1 MTKKIFAL
9 VMVIS
14 VLSAFVA
21 GCSKGEDAKTDAP
34 ATTTGAADKTATTT
48 GDAAK

>member
-14 VLSAFVA
+14 VLGAFMA
-21 GCSKGEDAKTDAP
+21 GCSKPADDAAP
-34 ATTTGAADKTATTT
+34 AATAGTAGTAGTTGTTTTGS
-48 GDAAK
+48 